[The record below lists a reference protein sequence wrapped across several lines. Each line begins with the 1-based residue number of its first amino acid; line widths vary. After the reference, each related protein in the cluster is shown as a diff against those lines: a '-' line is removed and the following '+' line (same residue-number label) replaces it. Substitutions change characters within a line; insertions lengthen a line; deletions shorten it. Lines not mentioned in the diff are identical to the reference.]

1 MHVVTL
7 LAQPRNKHP
16 LAGRK
21 SLRKGRLET
30 VGRGTFGLVWLT
42 DFFEQFWGCVQDI
55 DTDAKLRLRESGF
68 DEMNWTVAFRFA
80 GFKARL
86 TSRKYKGFYGV
97 PRNCYLELKLASP
110 NPNDLR
116 MFLRLLADKF
126 EKPPWAFNNWS
137 KLEAGCGYDRKAVID
152 AWSQAMDREISV
164 ADAAGGWN
172 LPFLSGA
179 KAAADAPAAAADG
192 NDIEMLTDSEGRE
205 HRFRVHGTLEL
216 EGEEYA
222 VMSPAEGGEDVLEVD
237 ILHVAKGGG
246 YESVDDEELFNA
258 LAEAAQEH
266 LAA

>member
-7 LAQPRNKHP
+7 LAQPRQKQP
-16 LAGRK
+16 LAKRK
-21 SLRKGRLET
+21 ALQKGQLET

-42 DFFEQFWGCVQDI
+42 DFFEQFWACAQEI
-55 DTDAKLRLRESGF
+55 DADAKVKLRESGF
-68 DEMNWTVAFRFA
+68 DELNWTVAFRFA

-86 TSRKYKGFYGV
+86 SAQKYKGFYGV
-97 PRNCYLELKLASP
+97 PRNCYLRLKIGTA

-126 EKPPWAFNNWS
+126 EKPPWAINNWS
-137 KLEAGCGYDRKAVID
+137 KLEASSGFDREAITSGW
-152 AWSQAMDREISV
+152 AEAMGREISV
-164 ADAAGGWN
+164 EDGGGWS
-172 LPFLSGA
+172 LPFLGGSKAVPEAAPVPEASG
-179 KAAADAPAAAADG
+179 
-192 NDIEMLTDSEGRE
+192 DIEVLTDSDGRE
-205 HRFRVHGTLEL
+205 HRFRVHGTLEV

-222 VMSPAEGGEDVLEVD
+222 VMSPADGGGDVLEVD
-237 ILHVAKGGG
+237 ILHVARGGG

>member
-7 LAQPRNKHP
+7 LAQPRDKHP
-16 LAGRK
+16 LVKARP
-21 SLRKGRLET
+21 LRKGQLET
-30 VGRGTFGLVWLT
+30 IGRGTFGLVWLT
-42 DFFEQFWGCVQDI
+42 DFFAAFWGCVQDI
-55 DTDAKLRLRESGF
+55 DTDANLRLRESGC

-126 EKPPWAFNNWS
+126 EKPPWAINNWT
-137 KLEAGCGYDRKAVID
+137 KLEASSGFDQEAIISG
-152 AWSQAMDREISV
+152 WSEAMGREISV
-164 ADAAGGWN
+164 IDTAGGWS
-172 LPFLSGA
+172 LPFMGGS
-179 KAAADAPAAAADG
+179 KAAADTPATPDAG
-192 NDIEMLTDSEGRE
+192 DIEVLIDSEGRE
-205 HRFRVHGTLEL
+205 HRFRVHGTLEV

-222 VMSPAEGGEDVLEVD
+222 VMSPAEGGEEVREVD